1 MADCRRKREGY
12 SPARVV
18 LEKRED
24 ESKNKLVEC
33 QRKREKESEN
43 NTEIAN
49 NELLRRPLELGVSKD
64 ENERDKTAKNETKED
79 NFEKV
84 DRIEDNE
91 TEAERTPEESKSVF
105 PRLRT
110 CTGVGDQTTTK
121 GELSSEMSRSQTR
134 EEKNNETLAEK
145 VSKLENEGEEMNDIV
160 KEVEKA
166 EKLMAIIRDL
176 ENRDLND
183 QDRLTLKFVQEKLI
197 ERANQIKD
205 LVKKKEEIVKN
216 ETAENELKVEVSD
229 KVESDENEQE
239 AKQVKDFIK
248 KREDVVENETK
259 EKEEE
264 EAESD
269 KVDDKESDLETNQ
282 EESRSVS
289 EGKNKE
295 EAVDERE
302 DEEVQ
307 DKNEDDKEKETSQE
321 ESGDISEN
329 KDKVK
334 DNEIDTVGVF
344 LMTKGRSEC
353 LEIVE
358 SRKDVRE
365 NEENDKEKVKGKDD
379 KEEVKNENEDDKE
392 RVKVKD
398 EKDKKEVNNEDED
411 KKEKVLDD
419 KAEVKYAKE
428 DVNFSPP
435 AKKIRKAK
443 FSLLYTRALTRGGLG
458 PLIYTS
464 LAFCMAKTLWL
475 SDEGTLPSPSATR
488 HPPTGQTY
496 TPATDT
502 TAGSRYDV
510 SAKSCDLGAIGRCPV
525 TASISGQ
532 LCQMFFITKEYMGIF
547 SPGLF
552 KFFWSMPACATG
564 EPPPRITLPGLT
576 KLVKSFR
583 SPPACSTGR
592 PPPRTIMPPPITARG
607 MG

>member
-1 MADCRRKREGY
+1 M
-12 SPARVV
+12 
-18 LEKRED
+18 
-24 ESKNKLVEC
+24 
-33 QRKREKESEN
+33 
-43 NTEIAN
+43 
-49 NELLRRPLELGVSKD
+49 
-64 ENERDKTAKNETKED
+64 
-79 NFEKV
+79 
-84 DRIEDNE
+84 
-91 TEAERTPEESKSVF
+91 
-105 PRLRT
+105 
-110 CTGVGDQTTTK
+110 
-121 GELSSEMSRSQTR
+121 
-134 EEKNNETLAEK
+134 
-145 VSKLENEGEEMNDIV
+145 
-160 KEVEKA
+160 
-166 EKLMAIIRDL
+166 
-176 ENRDLND
+176 
-183 QDRLTLKFVQEKLI
+183 
-197 ERANQIKD
+197 
-205 LVKKKEEIVKN
+205 
-216 ETAENELKVEVSD
+216 
-229 KVESDENEQE
+229 
-239 AKQVKDFIK
+239 
-248 KREDVVENETK
+248 
-259 EKEEE
+259 
-264 EAESD
+264 
-269 KVDDKESDLETNQ
+269 
-282 EESRSVS
+282 SRSVS
-289 EGKNKE
+289 EGKNKD

-353 LEIVE
+353 FEIVE

-510 SAKSCDLGAIGRCPV
+510 SAKSCDLGAKGRCPV
-525 TASISGQ
+525 TASISAGQ
-532 LCQMFFITKEYMGIF
+532 FVSNIF
-547 SPGLF
+547 HNMEIYGFYARGLPN
-552 KFFWSMPACATG
+552 FFWSTPASTG

-576 KLVKSFR
+576 KLFKFFWST
-583 SPPACSTGR
+583 PACSTGE
-592 PPPRTIMPPPITARG
+592 PTPRITLPTAISSRDLG
-607 MG
+607 